1 MSEFLIICGKKP
13 KVDDLA
19 NVLLVDLRDAESLVL
34 QAAEELLRAEERAEA
49 FTVRDADGCSD
60 TLFAEAQRELL
71 DGKSIVDTRI
81 GAVLHRVLPSASR
94 VLLWYGDYWQ
104 NLPEVVD
111 AQTFL
116 QRIDHDLRAPSG
128 ESWHRYRNP
137 ALVRAEP
144 TSLPLEQAR

>member
-19 NVLLVDLRDAESLVL
+19 NVLLLDLPDVESLVV
-34 QAAEELLRAEERAEA
+34 QAAEELLGAEERAEA
-49 FTVRDADGCSD
+49 FTVRDAEGCFD
-60 TLFAEAQRELL
+60 TLFAEAQQALL

-81 GAVLHRVLPSASR
+81 YAVLQRVLPSASQ
-94 VLLWYGDYWQ
+94 VLLWYGDDWQ

-116 QRIDHDLRAPSG
+116 QRLEQDLRSPSA
-128 ESWHRYRNP
+128 ESWLRYRNP
-137 ALVRAEP
+137 ALVRTDP
-144 TSLPLEQAR
+144 RSRVPEQKR

>member
-13 KVDDLA
+13 KVDGLA
-19 NVLLVDLRDAESLVL
+19 NVLLVDLMDAESLVVE
-34 QAAEELLRAEERAEA
+34 AAEALLSAEERAEA
-49 FTVRDADGCSD
+49 FTVRDAEGCFD

-71 DGKSIVDTRI
+71 DGKSILDTRI
-81 GAVLHRVLPSASR
+81 GAVLQRVLPSASQL
-94 VLLWYGDYWQ
+94 LLWYGDDWQ

-116 QRIDHDLRAPSG
+116 QRLDHDLRAPSG

>member
-13 KVDDLA
+13 KVDGLA
-19 NVLLVDLRDAESLVL
+19 NVLLVDLMDAESLVVE
-34 QAAEELLRAEERAEA
+34 AAEALLSAEDRAEA
-49 FTVRDADGCSD
+49 FTVRDAEGCFD

-81 GAVLHRVLPSASR
+81 GAVLQRVLPSASQL
-94 VLLWYGDYWQ
+94 LLWYGEDWQ

-116 QRIDHDLRAPSG
+116 QRLDHDLRAPSG

>member
-13 KVDDLA
+13 KVDGLA
-19 NVLLVDLRDAESLVL
+19 NVLLVDLMDAESLVVR
-34 QAAEELLRAEERAEA
+34 AAEELHSAEDRAEA
-49 FTVRDADGCSD
+49 FTVRDAEGCFD
-60 TLFAEAQRELL
+60 TLYTEAQRELL
-71 DGKSIVDTRI
+71 DGKSILDTRI
-81 GAVLHRVLPSASR
+81 GAVLQRVLPSASQL
-94 VLLWYGDYWQ
+94 LLWYGDDWQ

-116 QRIDHDLRAPSG
+116 QRLDHDLRAPSG